1 MGNDLLAKAGVVG
14 VHEGA
19 AVERCGMDDLVDC
32 KPEGWVDQIGLA
44 LPNGAHNAE
53 AHQIPLELGAI

>member
-1 MGNDLLAKAGVVG
+1 
-14 VHEGA
+14 
-19 AVERCGMDDLVDC
+19 MDDLVDS
-32 KPEGWVDQIGLA
+32 KPEGWVDQIGFA